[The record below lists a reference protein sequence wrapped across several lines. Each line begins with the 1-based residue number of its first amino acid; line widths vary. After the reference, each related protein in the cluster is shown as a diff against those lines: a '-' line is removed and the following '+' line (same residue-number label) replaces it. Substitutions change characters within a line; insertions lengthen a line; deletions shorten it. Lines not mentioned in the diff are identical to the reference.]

1 MNYIITIVSPKDL
14 AKVTAIHDELSVP
27 VYATFIARGTAA
39 RSMLDLLGIESNKRR
54 VVMAAAN
61 TEKAARLVEEIRKR
75 LYIGVPGHG
84 VVISV
89 PIKSIGGGRTVN
101 VLSEGEKPTKEMPQT
116 SGKYE
121 LIVAIANEGR
131 TDDVMNA
138 ARSVGA
144 AGGTVLHGKGTATE
158 ETAKF
163 LNISIASEKEV
174 ILIVAKKDRKSEIMR
189 AVLEKAGPGKP
200 AGAILFSVP
209 VATVAGFGMYEE
221 Q

>member
-1 MNYIITIVSPKDL
+1 M
-14 AKVTAIHDELSVP
+14 
-27 VYATFIARGTAA
+27 
-39 RSMLDLLGIESNKRR
+39 
-54 VVMAAAN
+54 
-61 TEKAARLVEEIRKR
+61 
-75 LYIGVPGHG
+75 
-84 VVISV
+84 
-89 PIKSIGGGRTVN
+89 N